1 LSTEKSRAIAKFALF
16 ADVGSS
22 DCDAIISS
30 AREKRFARRETIF
43 SEGDPVRYVI
53 MLISGLVKSS
63 RLAPTVMKLCSL
75 NVRAELLC
83 APRQH

>member
-53 MLISGLVKSS
+53 MLISGLVKVIQTGPNGNEVIL
-63 RLAPTVMKLCSL
+63 RLNGGGWARTWG
-75 NVRAELLC
+75 
-83 APRQH
+83 

>member
-53 MLISGLVKSS
+53 MLISGLVKVIQTG
-63 RLAPTVMKLCSL
+63 PNGNEVMFLE
-75 NVRAELLC
+75 R
-83 APRQH
+83 PR

>member
-1 LSTEKSRAIAKFALF
+1 LF

-22 DCDAIISS
+22 DCDTIISS

-53 MLISGLVKSS
+53 MLISGLAKVT
-63 RLAPTVMKLCSL
+63 RPVPTAMKLFCG
-75 NVRAELLC
+75 
-83 APRQH
+83 

>member
-1 LSTEKSRAIAKFALF
+1 LF

-22 DCDAIISS
+22 DCDTIISS

-53 MLISGLVKSS
+53 MLISGLVKVIQTGPNGNEVIL
-63 RLAPTVMKLCSL
+63 RLNGGGEIVGSFRT
-75 NVRAELLC
+75 NGTYI
-83 APRQH
+83 H